1 MKPSGLGIYLR
12 GIAMGAAD
20 LVPGVS
26 GGTVALITGIYGR
39 LISAIASVGIDML
52 SLVLRGRVAE
62 AYKAIDGNFLLLLAA
77 GIGTAIVGF
86 AAILNWLLLH
96 YPLPLWA
103 AFSGLVLASAVS
115 LVKQNYRSWT
125 FRDWSFFIIG
135 VAIAV
140 SVGLTQAIQMPLT
153 PLGIFFAGSI
163 AISAMILPGIS
174 GSFLLLLMGVYQ
186 PIIAAVVNL
195 ELVTLALFA
204 LGCGVGLIF
213 FSKLL
218 QRLLAVAEKATMAT
232 LFGFL
237 LGSLV
242 ILWPWQVTVSSVVDR
257 HGDIRAVQTLPV
269 SPTYYA
275 QQVGDSMLLMCIG
288 GFIVGVV
295 AVRLLMSLSE
305 NQRAD

>member
-1 MKPSGLGIYLR
+1 MKLSGLGVYLR

-39 LISAIASVGIDML
+39 LISAIASVGIDIL
-52 SLVLRGRVAE
+52 SLVLRGRIAE

-103 AFSGLVLASAVS
+103 TFSGLVLASALS
-115 LVKQNYRSWT
+115 LVKQNYRSWSL
-125 FRDWSFFIIG
+125 RDWSFFTIG
-135 VAIAV
+135 VAVAV

-218 QRLLAVAEKATMAT
+218 QRLLAVAEKATVAT

>member
-1 MKPSGLGIYLR
+1 MKLSGLGVYLR

-39 LISAIASVGIDML
+39 LISAIASVGIDIL

-62 AYKAIDGNFLLLLAA
+62 AYRAIDGNFLLLLAA

-103 AFSGLVLASAVS
+103 TFSGLVLASALS
-115 LVKQNYRSWT
+115 LVKQNYRSWSL
-125 FRDWSFFIIG
+125 RDWSFFTIG
-135 VAIAV
+135 VAVAV

-275 QQVGDSMLLMCIG
+275 QQVGDSMLLLCIG

>member
-1 MKPSGLGIYLR
+1 
-12 GIAMGAAD
+12 
-20 LVPGVS
+20 
-26 GGTVALITGIYGR
+26 
-39 LISAIASVGIDML
+39 
-52 SLVLRGRVAE
+52 
-62 AYKAIDGNFLLLLAA
+62 
-77 GIGTAIVGF
+77 
-86 AAILNWLLLH
+86 
-96 YPLPLWA
+96 
-103 AFSGLVLASAVS
+103 VLASAVS

-204 LGCGVGLIF
+204 LGCGAGLIF

-242 ILWPWQVTVSSVVDR
+242 ILWPWQITVSSVVDR
-257 HGDIRAVQTLPV
+257 HGDMRAVQTLPV
-269 SPTYYA
+269 SPTHYME
-275 QQVGDSMLLMCIG
+275 QVGDSMLLMCIG

-305 NQRAD
+305 NQRAY

>member
-39 LISAIASVGIDML
+39 LISAIASVGIDIL
-52 SLVLRGRVAE
+52 ALVTRGRIAE

-204 LGCGVGLIF
+204 LGCGMGLIF

-242 ILWPWQVTVSSVVDR
+242 ILWPWQITVSSVIDR
-257 HGDIRAVQTLPV
+257 HGDMRAVQTLPV
-269 SPTYYA
+269 SPIYYA
-275 QQVGDSMLLMCIG
+275 EQVGNSMLLMCIG
-288 GFIVGVV
+288 GFIAGVV
-295 AVRLLMSLSE
+295 AVRLLMTLSE
-305 NQRAD
+305 NQRAY

>member
-1 MKPSGLGIYLR
+1 MKLSGLGVYLR

-26 GGTVALITGIYGR
+26 GGTVALITGSYGR
-39 LISAIASVGIDML
+39 LISAIASVGIDIL
-52 SLVLRGRVAE
+52 SLVLRGRIAE

-103 AFSGLVLASAVS
+103 TFSGLVLASALS
-115 LVKQNYRSWT
+115 LVKQNYRSWSL
-125 FRDWSFFIIG
+125 RDWSFFTIG
-135 VAIAV
+135 VGVAV

-305 NQRAD
+305 NRRAD

>member
-1 MKPSGLGIYLR
+1 MKLSGLGVYLR

-39 LISAIASVGIDML
+39 LISAIASVGIDIL
-52 SLVLRGRVAE
+52 SLVLRGRIAE

-103 AFSGLVLASAVS
+103 TFSGLVLASALS
-115 LVKQNYRSWT
+115 LLKQNCHSWSLG
-125 FRDWSFFIIG
+125 DWSFFTIGIG
-135 VAIAV
+135 VAV

>member
-1 MKPSGLGIYLR
+1 MKLSGLGVYLR

-52 SLVLRGRVAE
+52 SLVLRGRIAE

-103 AFSGLVLASAVS
+103 TFSGLVLASALS
-115 LVKQNYRSWT
+115 LVKQNYRSWSL
-125 FRDWSFFIIG
+125 RDWSFFTIG
-135 VAIAV
+135 VAVAV

-288 GFIVGVV
+288 GFIAGVI

>member
-1 MKPSGLGIYLR
+1 MKLSGLGVYLR

-39 LISAIASVGIDML
+39 LISAIASVGIDIL
-52 SLVLRGRVAE
+52 SLVLRGRIAE

-103 AFSGLVLASAVS
+103 TFSGLVLASALS
-115 LVKQNYRSWT
+115 LVKQNYRSWSL
-125 FRDWSFFIIG
+125 RDWSFFTIG
-135 VAIAV
+135 VAVAV

-288 GFIVGVV
+288 GFIVGVI

>member
-1 MKPSGLGIYLR
+1 MKLSGLGVYLR

-39 LISAIASVGIDML
+39 LISAIASVGIDIL
-52 SLVLRGRVAE
+52 LLVLRGRIAE

-103 AFSGLVLASAVS
+103 TFSGLVLASALS
-115 LVKQNYRSWT
+115 LVKQNYRSWRL
-125 FRDWSFFIIG
+125 RDWSFFTIG
-135 VAIAV
+135 VAVAV

>member
-1 MKPSGLGIYLR
+1 MKLSGLGVYLR

-39 LISAIASVGIDML
+39 LISAIASVGIDIL

-62 AYKAIDGNFLLLLAA
+62 AYRAIDGNFLLLLAA

-86 AAILNWLLLH
+86 AAILNWLLLP

-103 AFSGLVLASAVS
+103 TFSGLVLASALS
-115 LVKQNYRSWT
+115 LVKQNYRSWSL
-125 FRDWSFFIIG
+125 RDWSFFTIG
-135 VAIAV
+135 VAVAV

-275 QQVGDSMLLMCIG
+275 QQVGDSMLLLCIG

-295 AVRLLMSLSE
+295 AVRLFMSLSE

>member
-1 MKPSGLGIYLR
+1 MKLSGLGVYLR

-39 LISAIASVGIDML
+39 LISAIASVGIDIL
-52 SLVLRGRVAE
+52 SLVLRGRIAE

-103 AFSGLVLASAVS
+103 TFSGLVLASALS
-115 LVKQNYRSWT
+115 LVKQNYRSWSL
-125 FRDWSFFIIG
+125 RDWSFFTIG
-135 VAIAV
+135 VAVAV

-275 QQVGDSMLLMCIG
+275 QQVGDSMLLLCIG

-295 AVRLLMSLSE
+295 AVRLFMSLSE

>member
-39 LISAIASVGIDML
+39 LISAIASVGIDIL
-52 SLVLRGRVAE
+52 ALVTRGRIAE

-103 AFSGLVLASAVS
+103 TFSGLVLASALS
-115 LVKQNYRSWT
+115 LVKQNCRSWT
-125 FRDWSFFIIG
+125 FRDWSLFTTG
-135 VAIAV
+135 VAVAV
-140 SVGLTQAIQMPLT
+140 SVGLTQAIQIPLT

-204 LGCGVGLIF
+204 LGCGMGLIF

-242 ILWPWQVTVSSVVDR
+242 ILWPWQITVSSVIDR
-257 HGDIRAVQTLPV
+257 HGDMRAVQTLPV
-269 SPTYYA
+269 SPIYYA
-275 QQVGDSMLLMCIG
+275 EQVGDSMLLMCIG
-288 GFIVGVV
+288 GFIAGVV
-295 AVRLLMSLSE
+295 AVRLLMPLSE
-305 NQRAD
+305 NQRAY

>member
-1 MKPSGLGIYLR
+1 MKLSGLGVYLR

-39 LISAIASVGIDML
+39 LISAIASVGIDIL
-52 SLVLRGRVAE
+52 SLVLRGRIAE

-103 AFSGLVLASAVS
+103 TFSGLVLASALS
-115 LVKQNYRSWT
+115 LVKQNYRSWRL
-125 FRDWSFFIIG
+125 RDWSFFTIG
-135 VAIAV
+135 VAVAV

-237 LGSLV
+237 MGSLV

>member
-39 LISAIASVGIDML
+39 LISAIASVGIDIL
-52 SLVLRGRVAE
+52 ALVTRGRIAE

-103 AFSGLVLASAVS
+103 TFSGLVLASALS
-115 LVKQNYRSWT
+115 LVKQNCRSWT
-125 FRDWSFFIIG
+125 FRDWSLFTTG
-135 VAIAV
+135 VAVAV

-204 LGCGVGLIF
+204 LGCGMGLIF

-242 ILWPWQVTVSSVVDR
+242 ILWPWQITVSSVIDR
-257 HGDIRAVQTLPV
+257 HGDMRAVQTLPV
-269 SPTYYA
+269 SPIYYA
-275 QQVGDSMLLMCIG
+275 EQVWDSMLLMCIG
-288 GFIVGVV
+288 GFIAGVV
-295 AVRLLMSLSE
+295 AVRLLMPLSE
-305 NQRAD
+305 NQRAY

>member
-1 MKPSGLGIYLR
+1 MKLSALGVYLR

-52 SLVLRGRVAE
+52 SLVLRGRIAE

-77 GIGTAIVGF
+77 GIGTAIIGF

-103 AFSGLVLASAVS
+103 TFSGLVLASALS
-115 LVKQNYRSWT
+115 LVKQNFRSWS
-125 FRDWSFFIIG
+125 FRDWSLFIIG
-135 VAIAV
+135 VAVAV

-174 GSFLLLLMGVYQ
+174 GSFLLLLMGLYQ
-186 PIIAAVVNL
+186 AIITAVVNL

-218 QRLLAVAEKATMAT
+218 QRLLVVAEKATMAT

-242 ILWPWQVTVSSVVDR
+242 ILWPWQITVSSVVDR
-257 HGDIRAVQTLPV
+257 HGDMRAVQTLPV

-275 QQVGDSMLLMCIG
+275 EQVGDSMLLMCIG

-295 AVRLLMSLSE
+295 AVRLLMFLSE
-305 NQRAD
+305 NQRAG

>member
-39 LISAIASVGIDML
+39 LISAIASVGIDIL
-52 SLVLRGRVAE
+52 ALVTRGRFAE

-103 AFSGLVLASAVS
+103 TFSGLVLASALS
-115 LVKQNYRSWT
+115 LVKQNCRSWT
-125 FRDWSFFIIG
+125 FRDWSLFTTG
-135 VAIAV
+135 VAVAV

-242 ILWPWQVTVSSVVDR
+242 ILWPWQITVSSVIDR
-257 HGDIRAVQTLPV
+257 HGDMRAVQTLPV
-269 SPTYYA
+269 SPIYYA
-275 QQVGDSMLLMCIG
+275 EQVGDSMLLMCIG
-288 GFIVGVV
+288 GFIAGVV
-295 AVRLLMSLSE
+295 AVRLLMPLSE
-305 NQRAD
+305 NQRAY

>member
-1 MKPSGLGIYLR
+1 MKLSGLGVYLR

-39 LISAIASVGIDML
+39 LISAIASVGIDIL
-52 SLVLRGRVAE
+52 LLVLRGRIAE

-103 AFSGLVLASAVS
+103 TFSGLVLASALS
-115 LVKQNYRSWT
+115 LVKQNYRSWSL
-125 FRDWSFFIIG
+125 RDWSFFTIGIG
-135 VAIAV
+135 VAV
-140 SVGLTQAIQMPLT
+140 SVGLTQAIQIPLT

-275 QQVGDSMLLMCIG
+275 QQVGDSMLLLCIAC
-288 GFIVGVV
+288 FIVGVV
-295 AVRLLMSLSE
+295 AVRLFMSLSE

>member
-242 ILWPWQVTVSSVVDR
+242 ILWPWQITVSSVIDR
-257 HGDIRAVQTLPV
+257 HGDMRAVQTLPV
-269 SPTYYA
+269 SPIYYA
-275 QQVGDSMLLMCIG
+275 EQVGDSMLLMCIG
-288 GFIVGVV
+288 GFIAGVV
-295 AVRLLMSLSE
+295 AVRLLMPLSE
-305 NQRAD
+305 NQRAY

>member
-1 MKPSGLGIYLR
+1 MKLSGLGVYLR

-39 LISAIASVGIDML
+39 LISAIASVGIDIL
-52 SLVLRGRVAE
+52 LLVLRGRIAE

-103 AFSGLVLASAVS
+103 TFSGLVLASALS
-115 LVKQNYRSWT
+115 LVKQNYRSWSL
-125 FRDWSFFIIG
+125 RDWSFFTIG
-135 VAIAV
+135 VAVAV

-237 LGSLV
+237 LGSLIV
-242 ILWPWQVTVSSVVDR
+242 LWPWQVTVSSVVDR

>member
-39 LISAIASVGIDML
+39 LISAIASVGIDIL
-52 SLVLRGRVAE
+52 ALVTRGRIAE

-103 AFSGLVLASAVS
+103 TFSGLVLASALS
-115 LVKQNYRSWT
+115 LVKQNCRSWT
-125 FRDWSFFIIG
+125 FRDWSLFTTG
-135 VAIAV
+135 VAVAV

-242 ILWPWQVTVSSVVDR
+242 ILWPWQITVSSVIDR
-257 HGDIRAVQTLPV
+257 HGDMRAVQTLPV
-269 SPTYYA
+269 SPIYYA
-275 QQVGDSMLLMCIG
+275 EQVGDSMLLMCIG
-288 GFIVGVV
+288 GFIAGVV
-295 AVRLLMSLSE
+295 AVRLLMPLSE
-305 NQRAD
+305 NQRAY

>member
-1 MKPSGLGIYLR
+1 MKLSGLGVYLR

-39 LISAIASVGIDML
+39 LISAIASVGIDIL
-52 SLVLRGRVAE
+52 SLVLRGRIAE

-103 AFSGLVLASAVS
+103 TFSGLVLASALS
-115 LVKQNYRSWT
+115 LVKQNYRSWRL
-125 FRDWSFFIIG
+125 RDWSFFTIG
-135 VAIAV
+135 VAVAV

-275 QQVGDSMLLMCIG
+275 RQVGDSMLLMCIG

>member
-1 MKPSGLGIYLR
+1 MKLSGLGVYLR

-39 LISAIASVGIDML
+39 LISAIASVGIDIL
-52 SLVLRGRVAE
+52 SLVLRGRIAE

-103 AFSGLVLASAVS
+103 TFSGLVLASALS
-115 LVKQNYRSWT
+115 LVKQNYRSWSL
-125 FRDWSFFIIG
+125 RDWSFFAIG
-135 VAIAV
+135 VAVAV

-305 NQRAD
+305 NGRAD

>member
-1 MKPSGLGIYLR
+1 MKLSALGVYLR

-52 SLVLRGRVAE
+52 SLVLRGRIAE

-77 GIGTAIVGF
+77 GIGTAIIGF

-103 AFSGLVLASAVS
+103 TFSGLVLASALS
-115 LVKQNYRSWT
+115 LVKQNFRSWS
-125 FRDWSFFIIG
+125 FRDWSLFIIG
-135 VAIAV
+135 VAVAV

-174 GSFLLLLMGVYQ
+174 GSFLLLLMGLYQ
-186 PIIAAVVNL
+186 PIITAVVNL

-218 QRLLAVAEKATMAT
+218 QRLLVVAEKATMAT

-242 ILWPWQVTVSSVVDR
+242 ILWPWQITVSSVVDR
-257 HGDIRAVQTLPV
+257 HGDMRAVQTLPV

-275 QQVGDSMLLMCIG
+275 EQLGDSMLLMCIG

-295 AVRLLMSLSE
+295 AVRLLMFLSE
-305 NQRAD
+305 NQRAG

>member
-1 MKPSGLGIYLR
+1 
-12 GIAMGAAD
+12 
-20 LVPGVS
+20 VS

-39 LISAIASVGIDML
+39 LISAIASVGIDIL
-52 SLVLRGRVAE
+52 ALVTRGRIAE

-103 AFSGLVLASAVS
+103 TFSGLVLASALS
-115 LVKQNYRSWT
+115 LVKQNCRSWT
-125 FRDWSFFIIG
+125 FRDWSLFTTG
-135 VAIAV
+135 VAVAV

-204 LGCGVGLIF
+204 LGCGMGLIF

-242 ILWPWQVTVSSVVDR
+242 ILWPWQITVSSVIDR
-257 HGDIRAVQTLPV
+257 HGDMRAVQTLPV
-269 SPTYYA
+269 SPIYYA
-275 QQVGDSMLLMCIG
+275 EQVGDSMLLMCIG
-288 GFIVGVV
+288 GFIAGVV
-295 AVRLLMSLSE
+295 AVRLLMPLSE
-305 NQRAD
+305 NQRAY

>member
-1 MKPSGLGIYLR
+1 MKLSGLGVYLR

-39 LISAIASVGIDML
+39 LISAIASVGIDIL
-52 SLVLRGRVAE
+52 SLVLRGRIAE

-103 AFSGLVLASAVS
+103 TFSGLVLASAMS
-115 LVKQNYRSWT
+115 LVKQNYRSWSL
-125 FRDWSFFIIG
+125 RDWSFFTIG
-135 VAIAV
+135 VAVAV
-140 SVGLTQAIQMPLT
+140 SVGLTQAIQIPLT

-275 QQVGDSMLLMCIG
+275 QQVGDSMLLLCIG

>member
-1 MKPSGLGIYLR
+1 MKLSGLGVYLR

-39 LISAIASVGIDML
+39 LISAIASVGIDIL
-52 SLVLRGRVAE
+52 LLVLRGRIAE
-62 AYKAIDGNFLLLLAA
+62 AYKVIDGNFLLLLAA

-103 AFSGLVLASAVS
+103 TFSGLVLASALS
-115 LVKQNYRSWT
+115 LVKQNYRSWRL
-125 FRDWSFFIIG
+125 RDWSFFTIG
-135 VAIAV
+135 VAVAV

-218 QRLLAVAEKATMAT
+218 QRLLGVAEKATMAT

>member
-1 MKPSGLGIYLR
+1 MKLSGLGVYLR

-39 LISAIASVGIDML
+39 LISAIASVGIDIL
-52 SLVLRGRVAE
+52 LLVLRGRIAE

-103 AFSGLVLASAVS
+103 TFSGLVLASALS
-115 LVKQNYRSWT
+115 LVKQNYRSWSL
-125 FRDWSFFIIG
+125 RDWSFFTIG
-135 VAIAV
+135 VAVAV

-275 QQVGDSMLLMCIG
+275 QQVGDSMLLLCIG

-305 NQRAD
+305 NRRAD

>member
-1 MKPSGLGIYLR
+1 MKLSGLGVYLR

-39 LISAIASVGIDML
+39 LISAIASVGIDIL
-52 SLVLRGRVAE
+52 SLVLRGRIAE

-103 AFSGLVLASAVS
+103 TFSGLVLASALS
-115 LVKQNYRSWT
+115 LVKQNYRSWSL
-125 FRDWSFFIIG
+125 RDWSFFAIG
-135 VAIAV
+135 VAVAV

>member
-1 MKPSGLGIYLR
+1 MKLSGLGVYLR

-39 LISAIASVGIDML
+39 LISAIASVGIDIL
-52 SLVLRGRVAE
+52 SLVLRGRIAE

-103 AFSGLVLASAVS
+103 TFSGLVLASALS
-115 LVKQNYRSWT
+115 LVKQNYRSWRL
-125 FRDWSFFIIG
+125 RDWSFFTIG
-135 VAIAV
+135 VAVAV

-288 GFIVGVV
+288 GFIVGVI

>member
-1 MKPSGLGIYLR
+1 MKLSGLGVYLR

-39 LISAIASVGIDML
+39 LISAIASVGIDIL

-62 AYKAIDGNFLLLLAA
+62 AYRAIDGNFLLLLAA

-103 AFSGLVLASAVS
+103 TFSGLVLASALS
-115 LVKQNYRSWT
+115 LVKQNYRSWSL
-125 FRDWSFFIIG
+125 RDWSFFTIG
-135 VAIAV
+135 VAVAV
-140 SVGLTQAIQMPLT
+140 SVGLTQAIQIPLT

-237 LGSLV
+237 MGSLV

>member
-1 MKPSGLGIYLR
+1 MKLSGLGVYLR

-39 LISAIASVGIDML
+39 LISAIASVGIDIL
-52 SLVLRGRVAE
+52 SLVLRGRIAE
-62 AYKAIDGNFLLLLAA
+62 AYRAIDGNFLLLLAA

-103 AFSGLVLASAVS
+103 TFSGLVLASALS
-115 LVKQNYRSWT
+115 LVKQNYRSWSL
-125 FRDWSFFIIG
+125 RDWSFFTIG
-135 VAIAV
+135 VAVAV
-140 SVGLTQAIQMPLT
+140 SVGLTQAIQIPLT

-237 LGSLV
+237 MGSLV

-275 QQVGDSMLLMCIG
+275 QQVGDSMLLLCIG

>member
-39 LISAIASVGIDML
+39 LISAIASVGIDIL
-52 SLVLRGRVAE
+52 ALVTRGRFAE

-204 LGCGVGLIF
+204 LGCGMGLIF

-242 ILWPWQVTVSSVVDR
+242 ILWPWQITVSSVIDR
-257 HGDIRAVQTLPV
+257 HGDMRAVQTLPV
-269 SPTYYA
+269 SPIYYA
-275 QQVGDSMLLMCIG
+275 EQVGDSMLLMCIG
-288 GFIVGVV
+288 GFIAGVV
-295 AVRLLMSLSE
+295 AVRLLMPLSE
-305 NQRAD
+305 NQRAY

>member
-1 MKPSGLGIYLR
+1 
-12 GIAMGAAD
+12 
-20 LVPGVS
+20 
-26 GGTVALITGIYGR
+26 
-39 LISAIASVGIDML
+39 ML
-52 SLVLRGRVAE
+52 SLVLRGRIAE

-77 GIGTAIVGF
+77 GIGTAIIGF

-103 AFSGLVLASAVS
+103 TFSGLVLASALS
-115 LVKQNYRSWT
+115 LVKQNFRSWS
-125 FRDWSFFIIG
+125 FRDWSLFIIG
-135 VAIAV
+135 VAVAV

-174 GSFLLLLMGVYQ
+174 GSFLLLLMGLYQ
-186 PIIAAVVNL
+186 AIITAVVNL

-218 QRLLAVAEKATMAT
+218 QRLLVVAEKATMAT

-242 ILWPWQVTVSSVVDR
+242 ILWPWQITVSSVVDR
-257 HGDIRAVQTLPV
+257 HGDMRAVQTLPV

-275 QQVGDSMLLMCIG
+275 EQVGDSMLLMCIG

-295 AVRLLMSLSE
+295 AVRLLMFLSE
-305 NQRAD
+305 NQRAG